1 MFDRGNLNQDS
12 MFMALRS
19 KPPPLTFSNK
29 AMNFY
34 SSEYRKDDGMPI
46 LVQNSSDR
54 NHQTM
59 NQINKQ
65 EISHQPKFSGNFD
78 IQRSTL
84 RDQLRTTASGTSIS
98 NLMQSIQVTQ
108 EQNQA
113 KRPEKQSKKYELNLG

>member
-1 MFDRGNLNQDS
+1 
-12 MFMALRS
+12 
-19 KPPPLTFSNK
+19 
-29 AMNFY
+29 
-34 SSEYRKDDGMPI
+34 
-46 LVQNSSDR
+46 
-54 NHQTM
+54 M

-113 KRPEKQSKKYELNLG
+113 KRPEKQSKKYELNLGQNVSYKYQTIYHHHHL